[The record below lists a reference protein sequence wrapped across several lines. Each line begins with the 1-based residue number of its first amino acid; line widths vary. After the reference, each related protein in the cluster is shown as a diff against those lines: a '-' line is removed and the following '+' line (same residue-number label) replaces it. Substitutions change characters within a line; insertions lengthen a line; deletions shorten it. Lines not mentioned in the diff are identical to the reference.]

1 MIRNLDAT
9 NPHPYTFEW
18 NQGIDL
24 TGTNILAIGGTGNL
38 GETFVY
44 AAAASGAT
52 VAIADMPPKDTEK
65 SRAYLEKLGAV
76 VANVTDIAGSPP
88 LVLDA
93 DVTDAEGLVSA
104 VELANERLGHI
115 DIGVDFAGI
124 HHPTFDLPRDNPT
137 ELAEIFRRV
146 IEVNLNG
153 AFIATVALARV
164 MVPRRRGHIIHLCSS
179 ASRLSLYASY
189 AYNASK
195 HAVEGIVKTS
205 AAQLAPYGVRVNGI
219 APGTVI
225 TDLNRALLQDDSGEY
240 RPRAK
245 SILAHTPTKRFLSR
259 EGVAETLLS
268 MCLPQRHLTGNVI
281 FADDGYNIEG
291 HSWPEGNMALYA
303 GAEELDTLLKS
314 LGEP

>member
-1 MIRNLDAT
+1 MIRNLDAK
-9 NPHPYTFEW
+9 NPRPFSFEW
-18 NQGIDL
+18 NQGVDL

-44 AAAASGAT
+44 AAASSGAT
-52 VAIADMPPKDTEK
+52 VAIADMPPKDADK
-65 SRAYLEKLGAV
+65 RQAYLEKLGAL
-76 VANVTDIAGSPP
+76 VANVTDIAGSRP
-88 LVLDA
+88 LVFDA
-93 DVTDAEGLVSA
+93 DVTDAKGLVSM
-104 VELANERLGHI
+104 VEMANERLGHI
-115 DIGVDFAGI
+115 DIGIDFAGI
-124 HHPTFDLPRDNPT
+124 HHPTFDLPHDDPV

-153 AFIATVALARV
+153 AFIATTALARV
-164 MVPRRRGHIIHLCSS
+164 MVPRRKGHIIHLCSS

-225 TDLNRALLQDDSGEY
+225 TDLNRALLQEENGEY

-259 EGVAETLLS
+259 EGIAETLIG

-303 GAEELDTLLKS
+303 GAEELNKLLKS
-314 LGEP
+314 FGEA